1 MASSTSHPLLLATA
15 VAHSVL
21 ALGHTVCLS
30 SLFLAQM
37 IPYSLAFHHVPIFV
51 YFRCDTATD
60 QKQMKGLDQFKH
72 VSMQSLPIGLRGAV
86 QAGWYEGSVFFAI
99 MGALSSHSSSSSSR
113 EAYGAKVL

>member
-30 SLFLAQM
+30 FLFPTQLTPCSL
-37 IPYSLAFHHVPIFV
+37 PFHSVPISI
-51 YFRCDTATD
+51 YFRCDIATD

-99 MGALSSHSSSSSSR
+99 MGELSFFFFR
-113 EAYGAKVL
+113 RLLGLRCCER